1 MSCVAF
7 CSDTVGGGGGSAGV
21 AASVASSDHPQ
32 KHRLPDDDGSSFTMT
47 LGMLI
52 PRLVQLLVCA
62 GVKHMHRTALFPR
75 FAEKAQLKG
84 LSIVHTVVI
93 NFTVEILECEIF

>member
-7 CSDTVGGGGGSAGV
+7 CSDTVGGGSAGGV
-21 AASVASSDHPQ
+21 AASVAVGPSSATPAS
-32 KHRLPDDDGSSFTMT
+32 PIDDSSSFTMT

-62 GVKHMHRTALFPR
+62 GVKHMHRAAFFPDSPR
-75 FAEKAQLKG
+75 KAQLKG

-93 NFTVEILECEIF
+93 NFTVEIL

>member
-7 CSDTVGGGGGSAGV
+7 CSDTVGGGGGSAGGV
-21 AASVASSDHPQ
+21 AASVAVGPSSATPAS
-32 KHRLPDDDGSSFTMT
+32 PIDDSSSFTMT

-75 FAEKAQLKG
+75 FAEKSPIKG
-84 LSIVHTVVI
+84 TVNCTHRGHKLYCGNLI
-93 NFTVEILECEIF
+93 M